1 MIEQKF
7 DINLINSF
15 FSLKKYPPIKIISRM
30 LGDKKMWLMMAN
42 RNAKI
47 ALTQKNNEHASQV
60 KRIEAFRK
68 LLSLLSRR

>member
-1 MIEQKF
+1 
-7 DINLINSF
+7 
-15 FSLKKYPPIKIISRM
+15 
-30 LGDKKMWLMMAN
+30 MWLMMAN

-68 LLSLLSRR
+68 LLSLPEQTDRIECFDISHTMGERL